1 MARERIMIVRRR
13 QFLRVA
19 AAVAALPAATGIAH
33 AQATDYPSR
42 TVRMIVPFSAGG
54 GVDILAR
61 LLAQRLTVSFGK
73 PVVVE
78 NHTGATGMVAAQLV
92 GASPNDGHTLLV
104 GTPSTITVLPALKSN
119 LPFNNLADFVPVTLI
134 GTAPFVLV
142 INPKVEVKTVPD
154 LIALLKANPKK
165 FNFGN
170 AGTGGLPHLASL
182 MFQQMAGAELVHVP
196 YRGTAPAMAGVIA
209 GQVEGMI
216 DSLISQLPAIQD
228 GRLRALGVS
237 TLQRVPALP
246 DVPPIA
252 ETLPGYEATG
262 WVSLHAPP
270 RTPPAIAQRIQTAT
284 REALQGSELRERLAA
299 IATTPGG
306 QSPEEFAAFIRR
318 DTERWRRVGQ
328 AANVVLE

>member
-1 MARERIMIVRRR
+1 MTIRRR
-13 QFLRVA
+13 QFLRLAAGA
-19 AAVAALPAATGIAH
+19 AALAVPAPIAH
-33 AQATDYPSR
+33 AQAADYPNR
-42 TVRMIVPFSAGG
+42 TVRLVVPFVAGG

-61 LLAQRLTVSFGK
+61 LIGQQLSVQYGK

-119 LPFNNLADFVPVTLI
+119 LPFNNLADLVPITLI

-142 INPKVEVKTVPD
+142 INPAVQARTVPE

-182 MFQQMAGAELVHVP
+182 MFQQMSGTEIVHVP
-196 YRGTAPAMAGVIA
+196 YRGTAPAMAGVVA

-216 DSLISQLPAIQD
+216 DSLISQLPAIHD

-237 TLQRVPALP
+237 ALQRSPSLP
-246 DVPPIA
+246 DVPTIA
-252 ETLPGYEATG
+252 ATLPGYEATG

-270 RTPPAIAQRIQTAT
+270 GTAPAIVQRVQAAV
-284 REALQGSELRERLAA
+284 RQALQQPELQQRLAA
-299 IATTPGG
+299 VATTPGG
-306 QSPEEFAAFIRR
+306 QSPDEFAQFIRR
-318 DTERWRRVGQ
+318 DTARWREVGR

>member
-1 MARERIMIVRRR
+1 MTIGRR
-13 QFLRVA
+13 QLLRLAAGA
-19 AAVAALPAATGIAH
+19 AALAAAARI
-33 AQATDYPSR
+33 AQAQADYPNR
-42 TVRMIVPFSAGG
+42 TVRLVVPFAAGG

-61 LLAQRLTVSFGK
+61 LIGQQLSVQFGK

-92 GASPNDGHTLLV
+92 GASANDGHTLLV

-119 LPFNNLADFVPVTLI
+119 LPFNNLADLVPITLI

-142 INPKVEVKTVPD
+142 VNPAVQAKTVAE
-154 LIALLKANPKK
+154 LIALLKAEPKK

-182 MFQQMAGAELVHVP
+182 MFQQMSGTEIVHVP
-196 YRGTAPAMAGVIA
+196 YRGTAPAMAGVVA

-237 TLQRVPALP
+237 ALQRSPSLPEVPT
-246 DVPPIA
+246 IA

-270 RTPPAIAQRIQTAT
+270 GTASAVVQRIQTAVHQ
-284 REALQGSELRERLAA
+284 ALQQPELRQRLAA
-299 IATTPGG
+299 VATTPGG
-306 QSPEEFAAFIRR
+306 QSPEEFAQFIRR
-318 DTERWRRVGQ
+318 DTERWRQVGR

>member
-1 MARERIMIVRRR
+1 MTIGRR
-13 QFLRVA
+13 QLLRLAAGA
-19 AAVAALPAATGIAH
+19 AALAAAARI
-33 AQATDYPSR
+33 AQAQADYPNR
-42 TVRMIVPFSAGG
+42 TVRLVVPFAAGG

-61 LLAQRLTVSFGK
+61 LIGQQLSVQFGK

-92 GASPNDGHTLLV
+92 GASANDGHTLLV
-104 GTPSTITVLPALKSN
+104 GAPSTITVLPALKSN
-119 LPFNNLADFVPVTLI
+119 LPFNNLADLVPITLI

-142 INPKVEVKTVPD
+142 VNPAVQAKTVAE
-154 LIALLKANPKK
+154 LIALLKAEPKK

-182 MFQQMAGAELVHVP
+182 MFQQMSGTEIVHVP
-196 YRGTAPAMAGVIA
+196 YRGTAPAMAGVVA

-237 TLQRVPALP
+237 ALQRSPSLPEVPT
-246 DVPPIA
+246 IA

-270 RTPPAIAQRIQTAT
+270 GTASAVVQRIQTAVHQ
-284 REALQGSELRERLAA
+284 ALQQPELRQRLAA
-299 IATTPGG
+299 VATTPGG
-306 QSPEEFAAFIRR
+306 QSPEEFAQFIRR
-318 DTERWRRVGQ
+318 DTERWRQVGR